1 MGQPQHTGH
10 CLCRK
15 YHFTA
20 AGDPVW
26 VAHCHCESCRRATG
40 APIVT
45 YTGFLKTQVEFTPE
59 PPEFASSPTV
69 RRAFCEQCGSAL
81 TYTAQWCEDEVHL
94 IRDNFVAPEAFT
106 ATRHV
111 FFNEHHADFDC
122 YDDLPRYGSDSN
134 AALAWG
140 RKPACRILFLCTG
153 NSARS
158 ILAEGIVNSMQAM
171 LGGERVIAH
180 SAGSQP
186 AAEVNPA
193 ALELLAGRAYLTD
206 RLRSKSWD
214 EFSVAAGLQEPAPN
228 GPRPQPPELS
238 WVITLCDK
246 TAKEDLPLF
255 PGSPQQLHWGLPD
268 PAAGAASFAETFAV
282 LEAKVQTFLK
292 EIGAGSSAT
301 TPSAPH

>member
-1 MGQPQHTGH
+1 MGQSTHSGH

-15 YHFTA
+15 YHYTA

-59 PPEFASSPTV
+59 PPKFASSATV
-69 RRAFCEQCGSAL
+69 LRAYCEQCGSAL
-81 TYTAQWCEDEVHL
+81 TYTAQWCDDEVHL
-94 IRDNFVAPEAFT
+94 IRDNFIEPHAFSP
-106 ATRHV
+106 TRHV

-122 YDDLPRYGSDSN
+122 YDDLPRYGVDSN

-140 RKPACRILFLCTG
+140 RKPACRVLFLCTG

-171 LGGERVIAH
+171 LAGERVIAH

-186 AAEVNPA
+186 AGEIKPA
-193 ALELLAGRAYLTD
+193 ARALLEPLAYRTD

-214 EFSVAAGLQEPAPN
+214 EFTAAGTGGGAAD
-228 GPRPQPPELS
+228 LS
-238 WVITLCDK
+238 WAITLCDK
-246 TAKEDLPLF
+246 TAKEDLPPF
-255 PGSPQQLHWGLPD
+255 PGIPQQRHWGMAD
-268 PAAGAASFAETFAV
+268 PAEGAVSFAKTFTV
-282 LEAKVQTFLK
+282 LEAKIQAFLE
-292 EIGAGSSAT
+292 EIGAQIGARPTT
-301 TPSAPH
+301 TP

>member
-1 MGQPQHTGH
+1 MGQPQHSGH
-10 CLCRK
+10 CLCGK

-20 AGDPVW
+20 VGDPVW

-45 YTGFLKTQVEFTPE
+45 YTGFLKTQVEFAPE
-59 PPEFASSPTV
+59 PPEFASSPVV
-69 RRAFCEQCGSAL
+69 RRAFCDQCGSAL
-81 TYTAQWCEDEVHL
+81 TYTAQWCDDEVHL
-94 IRDNFVAPEAFT
+94 IRDNFVEPAAFA

-122 YDDLPRYGSDSN
+122 YDDLPRYGNDSK
-134 AALAWG
+134 AVLAWG

-171 LGGERVIAH
+171 LAGERIIAH

-186 AAEVNPA
+186 ACEVNPA
-193 ALELLAGRAYLTD
+193 AAALLAGQAYRMD

-214 EFSVAAGLQEPAPN
+214 EFTAASTQDAGAQGGAPHLN
-228 GPRPQPPELS
+228 

-246 TAKEDLPLF
+246 SALEDRPEF
-255 PGSPQQLHWGLPD
+255 PGAPQECHWPIPD
-268 PAAGAASFAETFAV
+268 PADGRVSFAQTYAA
-282 LEAKVQTFLK
+282 LTAKIQDFLA
-292 EIGAGSSAT
+292 EIGASNSTT